1 MPRQNPEDINLAAIK
16 TDLEFLIE
24 RVEPF
29 RREQARKSLYTMVGS
44 AAMSLPGLNY
54 LAALPLTQQVFGAS
68 RQSPRYRHRHRL
80 HCHPLSPKTCTKPA
94 IPIEPTEPQGST
106 LSDTRVGFPN
116 HLVH

>member
-68 RQSPRYRHRHRL
+68 RQSPRY
-80 HCHPLSPKTCTKPA
+80 SPP
-94 IPIEPTEPQGST
+94 PSSSLPPGEP
-106 LSDTRVGFPN
+106 R
-116 HLVH
+116 